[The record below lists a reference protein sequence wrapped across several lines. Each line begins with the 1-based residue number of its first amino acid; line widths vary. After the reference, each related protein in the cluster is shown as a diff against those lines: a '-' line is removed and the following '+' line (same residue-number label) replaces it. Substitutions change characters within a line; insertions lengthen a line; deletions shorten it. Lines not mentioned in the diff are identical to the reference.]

1 MYKYTIITI
10 ISNPMRVKDKQLIPS
25 YFGLADGSEFSLPEL
40 TRITKAKLKSMKL
53 DSAVYSTCIDIYDQS
68 ASGKGNFLQN
78 KGLLTDQEFN
88 IILKDFGEVSGAAY
102 VLKAESSRYKAVKF
116 PTGNEKLIDYYMV
129 TKDGLD
135 EKYSAKAGE
144 GGKPSIVSLM
154 PIIETMVANR
164 VLGDKY
170 KQATWA
176 LSYLG
181 KQQPNALYLG
191 PLQAAEY
198 LNLPGYKELLT
209 LLKDKKLNTG
219 YITGIPTEKQLESA
233 VENAGGYDLFRGI
246 TKDYY
251 EASGYNNTIDIGTT
265 KRILDKA
272 YTRKRYG
279 LLHYPITA
287 ELIKWL
293 NIDKNYAKD
302 ILNKAANTLTINQIY
317 LDKSGI
323 NLKYTVKTFSD
334 GEFIFQSPSSTP
346 YPVNNRIG
354 FKMKKT
360 PTAKNTLK

>member
-1 MYKYTIITI
+1 
-10 ISNPMRVKDKQLIPS
+10 MRVKDKQLIPS
-25 YFGLADGSEFSLPEL
+25 YFGLADGTKFTLSEL
-40 TRITKAKLKSMKL
+40 TSTTKTKLKNMKL
-53 DSAVYSTCIDIYDQS
+53 DSAVYSACIDIYDQS
-68 ASGKGNFLQN
+68 LGGKGLFSQN
-78 KGLLTDQEFN
+78 KSQLTDQEYN

-102 VLKAESSRYKAVKF
+102 VLKVESSKYKSVRF

-129 TKDGLD
+129 TNDGLE

-154 PIIETMVANR
+154 PVIETMIANR
-164 VLGDKY
+164 TLDSKFQNAINV
-170 KQATWA
+170 

-198 LNLPGYKELLT
+198 LDLPGYKKLLT

-219 YITGIPTEKQLESA
+219 YVNGIPTEKHLETA
-233 VENAGGYDLFRGI
+233 VENAGGYDLFRDI

-265 KRILDKA
+265 KRILDKG

-293 NIDKNYAKD
+293 NTDKNNTKI
-302 ILNKAANTLTINQIY
+302 ILNKAANTLNINQIY
-317 LDKSGI
+317 LDKSGM

-360 PTAKNTLK
+360 GTAKNKL

>member
-1 MYKYTIITI
+1 MIGPKTVLDIGCGAGYSLKYFIKEKGLIGVGVEGYEDAIKQSPVSSNIIKHDYTT
-10 ISNPMRVKDKQLIPS
+10 
-25 YFGLADGSEFSLPEL
+25 GLL
-40 TRITKAKLKSMKL
+40 KL
-53 DSAVYSTCIDIYDQS
+53 DRDFDFAWCCEFVEHVEEQYVDNFMKNFQQCKYVGMTHGVPGQPGFHHVNCQPAQYWIDMFKQYD
-68 ASGKGNFLQN
+68 F
-78 KGLLTDQEFN
+78 
-88 IILKDFGEVSGAAY
+88 
-102 VLKAESSRYKAVKF
+102 
-116 PTGNEKLIDYYMV
+116 
-129 TKDGLD
+129 
-135 EKYSAKAGE
+135 
-144 GGKPSIVSLM
+144 
-154 PIIETMVANR
+154 
-164 VLGDKY
+164 
-170 KQATWA
+170 
-176 LSYLG
+176 
-181 KQQPNALYLG
+181 
-191 PLQAAEY
+191 EY
-198 LNLPGYKELLT
+198 LENDTMILRRT

-219 YITGIPTEKQLESA
+219 YITGIPTEKQLETA
-233 VENAGGYDLFRGI
+233 VENAGGYDLFREI
-246 TKDYY
+246 TKDFY

>member
-1 MYKYTIITI
+1 
-10 ISNPMRVKDKQLIPS
+10 MRVKDKQLIPS
-25 YFGLADGSEFSLPEL
+25 YFGLADGTEFSLPEL
-40 TRITKAKLKSMKL
+40 TRTTKTKLKNMKL
-53 DSAVYSTCIDIYDQS
+53 DSAVYSTCLEIYDLS
-68 ASGKGNFLQN
+68 ASGKGFFSQD
-78 KGLLTDQEFN
+78 KGQLTDQEFN

-102 VLKAESSRYKAVKF
+102 VLKVESSRYKAVKF

-129 TKDGLD
+129 TKDGLE

-164 VLGDKY
+164 TLDNKFQ
-170 KQATWA
+170 QATWV
-176 LSYLG
+176 LFHLG

-198 LNLPGYKELLT
+198 LDLPGYKKLLT

-219 YITGIPTEKQLESA
+219 YVSGIPTEKHLETA
-233 VENAGGYDLFRGI
+233 VENAGGYDLFRDI

-265 KRILDKA
+265 KRILDKG

-293 NIDKNYAKD
+293 NTDKNNTKVL
-302 ILNKAANTLTINQIY
+302 LNKAANTLTINQIY
-317 LDKSGI
+317 LDKSGS

-360 PTAKNTLK
+360 GTAKSTL